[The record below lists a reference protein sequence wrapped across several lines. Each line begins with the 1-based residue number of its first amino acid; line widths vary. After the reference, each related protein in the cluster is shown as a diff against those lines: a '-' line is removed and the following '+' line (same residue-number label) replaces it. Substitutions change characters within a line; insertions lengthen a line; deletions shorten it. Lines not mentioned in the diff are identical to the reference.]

1 MSSAPA
7 AMRFTFSKQER
18 LNSEKIIARLYE
30 SGFVVSK
37 YPLRV
42 TALVLDRTELP
53 EGIVAQAMINA
64 SKRKLKKAVHRNR
77 MKRILRELYRHRKH
91 QLYTLLEKEEL
102 GLAVSVIY
110 SGTHVAEF
118 WDLEKSFDK
127 IWRKFFNEL
136 QVQVREYKVLKL
148 NDGDAASI
156 VKDEPLDTARRVL
169 SSEVS
174 SNSDNLK
181 SEVLSSEV
189 SLNSVNLNSEVL
201 NSEVLNTDNL
211 NSEVLNSEEGSK
223 DSIVPNANEI
233 GGGE

>member
-1 MSSAPA
+1 MSNAPA

-42 TALVLDRTELP
+42 TALVLERSEMP

-91 QLYTLLEKEEL
+91 QLYTLLEKEGL

-136 QVQVREYKVLKL
+136 QVQLGIYKASRLK
-148 NDGDAASI
+148 DGVD
-156 VKDEPLDTARRVL
+156 VVGDE
-169 SSEVS
+169 SSTGSAEG
-174 SNSDNLK
+174 SNSDNLNTG
-181 SEVLSSEV
+181 VLI
-189 SLNSVNLNSEVL
+189 
-201 NSEVLNTDNL
+201 TDNL
-211 NSEVLNSEEGSK
+211 NSRILNTEHLNSEVGSMNPT
-223 DSIVPNANEI
+223 IPEANEI

>member
-1 MSSAPA
+1 MSNAPS

-37 YPLRV
+37 YPLRI
-42 TALVLDRTELP
+42 TALLLEREELP

-91 QLYTLLEKEEL
+91 QLYTFLEKEQI
-102 GLAVSVIY
+102 GLAVAVIY

-127 IWRKFFNEL
+127 VWRKFFTEL
-136 QVQVREYKVLKL
+136 TQQIADFKESSVLNNSDSDNHDSSTAVGTKGTKSENL
-148 NDGDAASI
+148 VAENPVGD
-156 VKDEPLDTARRVL
+156 TQN
-169 SSEVS
+169 S
-174 SNSDNLK
+174 SNS
-181 SEVLSSEV
+181 EVR
-189 SLNSVNLNSEVL
+189 VNHPANKH
-201 NSEVLNTDNL
+201 
-211 NSEVLNSEEGSK
+211 K
-223 DSIVPNANEI
+223 DV
-233 GGGE
+233 

>member
-91 QLYTLLEKEEL
+91 QLYTLLEKEGL
-102 GLAVSVIY
+102 GLALAVIY

-148 NDGDAASI
+148 NDGDAASM

-169 SSEVS
+169 NTENL
-174 SNSDNLK
+174 NSDNLNF
-181 SEVLSSEV
+181 EVLNSGV
-189 SLNSVNLNSEVL
+189 LNSVNLNSGAL
-201 NSEVLNTDNL
+201 NSDNL
-211 NSEVLNSEEGSK
+211 NSGDLNSEEGSK

>member
-1 MSSAPA
+1 MSNAPS

-37 YPLRV
+37 YPLRI
-42 TALVLDRTELP
+42 TALLLEREELP

-91 QLYTLLEKEEL
+91 QLYTLLEKEQL
-102 GLAVSVIY
+102 GLAVAVIY

-127 IWRKFFNEL
+127 VWRKFFTEL
-136 QVQVREYKVLKL
+136 TKQIADFKESSVLNNSDSDNNDESITAFEDSSVLNNFDSGKL
-148 NDGDAASI
+148 NSSGAAGEENVKSQSSYPENPVGDSQNSSI
-156 VKDEPLDTARRVL
+156 
-169 SSEVS
+169 SEVR
-174 SNSDNLK
+174 
-181 SEVLSSEV
+181 
-189 SLNSVNLNSEVL
+189 VNHPANKH
-201 NSEVLNTDNL
+201 
-211 NSEVLNSEEGSK
+211 K
-223 DSIVPNANEI
+223 DV
-233 GGGE
+233 

>member
-1 MSSAPA
+1 MSNAPA

-91 QLYTLLEKEEL
+91 QLYTLLEKEGL
-102 GLAVSVIY
+102 GLALAVIY
-110 SGTHVAEF
+110 SGTHIAEF

-127 IWRKFFNEL
+127 IWRKFFTEL
-136 QVQVREYKVLKL
+136 QVQLREFKVLKL
-148 NDGDAASI
+148 SDGDAVSV
-156 VKDEPLDTARRVL
+156 VKDEPLDTARHAL
-169 SSEVS
+169 NSEVDL
-174 SNSDNLK
+174 NSDNL
-181 SEVLSSEV
+181 
-189 SLNSVNLNSEVL
+189 NFEVL
-201 NSEVLNTDNL
+201 NSDNLNSGVLNTDNL
-211 NSEVLNSEEGSK
+211 NSEVLNSEVGSMN
-223 DSIVPNANEI
+223 SIVPEAKEM

>member
-1 MSSAPA
+1 
-7 AMRFTFSKQER
+7 MRFTFSKQER

-42 TALVLDRTELP
+42 TALVLERTELP

-91 QLYTLLEKEEL
+91 QLYTLLEKEGL

-136 QVQVREYKVLKL
+136 QVQLGDYKVKRMSDGNVVGDESLYIYTGSEGLTSGDL
-148 NDGDAASI
+148 NS
-156 VKDEPLDTARRVL
+156 ESL
-169 SSEVS
+169 SSEI
-174 SNSDNLK
+174 
-181 SEVLSSEV
+181 
-189 SLNSVNLNSEVL
+189 
-201 NSEVLNTDNL
+201 
-211 NSEVLNSEEGSK
+211 
-223 DSIVPNANEI
+223 DSMNPIIPEANEI

>member
-1 MSSAPA
+1 
-7 AMRFTFSKQER
+7 MRFTFSKQER

-136 QVQVREYKVLKL
+136 QVQLGDYKVKKM
-148 NDGDAASI
+148 NDGN
-156 VKDEPLDTARRVL
+156 VVGDESLYIYTGSEGLTSGDLNSESL
-169 SSEVS
+169 SSEM
-174 SNSDNLK
+174 
-181 SEVLSSEV
+181 
-189 SLNSVNLNSEVL
+189 
-201 NSEVLNTDNL
+201 
-211 NSEVLNSEEGSK
+211 GSMNP
-223 DSIVPNANEI
+223 IIPEANEI